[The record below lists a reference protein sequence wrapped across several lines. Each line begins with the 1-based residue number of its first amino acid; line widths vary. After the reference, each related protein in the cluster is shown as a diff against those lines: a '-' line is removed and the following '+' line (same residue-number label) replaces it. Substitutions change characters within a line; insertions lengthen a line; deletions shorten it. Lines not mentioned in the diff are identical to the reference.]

1 VSLSFDATL
10 KDLARDGPEDFLIAF
25 DKRPDGPV
33 ALLNVDLSTV
43 SRAADFVV
51 GIGDP
56 RKEVTHIDFQAS
68 ADADKHRDVLVYN
81 ALLHQKLRVPVHSI
95 VVLLRPQATHYN
107 LTGTVAYEPRPG
119 RGKMNFGYEIVPL
132 WERPAAQLLAGPLG
146 TLPLAPLGQLPEG
159 ASLEE
164 GLATVIQRLVERV
177 WSEATPEKA
186 KLLLTA
192 SYILTGLR
200 VHRDVA
206 LNLFRGVRAMRESDT
221 YLAILDEGRDE
232 GRLEEAKKWLLELGR
247 EQLGPPDE
255 SVTAAITALM
265 DLERL
270 GRMRS
275 RLLKVGSWQELL
287 ATG

>member
-33 ALLNVDLSTV
+33 SLRNVDLSTV

-51 GIGDP
+51 GIGNP
-56 RKEVTHIDFQAS
+56 LKEVTHIDFQAS

-81 ALLHQKLRVPVHSI
+81 ALLHQKFRVPVHSI

-119 RGKMNFGYEIVPL
+119 RGKMNFDYEIVRL
-132 WERPAAQLLAGPLG
+132 WERPAEQLLGGPLG

-159 ASLEE
+159 VSLED
-164 GLATVIQRLVERV
+164 GLTAVIQRMVGRV
-177 WSEATPEKA
+177 MSEAAPEKA

-232 GRLEEAKKWLLELGR
+232 GRLEAMKKLILQQGR
-247 EQLGPPDE
+247 ELFGEPDN
-255 SVTAAITALM
+255 TTITVINALT

-270 GRMRS
+270 ERIGV
-275 RLLKVGSWQELL
+275 RLVRASGWEQLL
-287 ATG
+287 QTK